1 MKLMHTTT
9 TNLNTREF
17 NNLSDKII
25 DSLYSLIPDIRGLYD
40 IHINFIEDSWRIDFI
55 PQGDN
60 IPVIKV
66 DTYTE
71 YNANNQE
78 VLKITPKNLANLP
91 ETLKFK
97 DDDNLYDTYS
107 DFISIFEF
115 LLSLYD
121 FEYKL

>member
-25 DSLYSLIPDIRGLYD
+25 DSLYDLNPDIQSMYD
-40 IHINFIEDSWRIDFI
+40 IHINFIDDSWRIDFI

-78 VLKITPKNLANLP
+78 VLKINPKNLTDLP

-97 DDDNLYDTYS
+97 NDNNLYDTCS

-115 LLSLYD
+115 LISLCDY
-121 FEYKL
+121 EYKL

>member
-1 MKLMHTTT
+1 MHTTT

-25 DSLYSLIPDIRGLYD
+25 GSLYNLNPDIQSLYD
-40 IHINFIEDSWRIDFI
+40 IHINFIDDSWRIDFI
-55 PQGDN
+55 PRIDN

-71 YNANNQE
+71 YNANNRE
-78 VLKITPKNLANLP
+78 VLKINPKNLANLP

-97 DDDNLYDTYS
+97 NDDNLYDTCS

-115 LLSLYD
+115 LLSLCDY
-121 FEYKL
+121 EYKL

>member
-25 DSLYSLIPDIRGLYD
+25 YSLYDLNPDIQSLYD
-40 IHINFIEDSWRIDFI
+40 IHINFIDDSWRIDFI
-55 PQGDN
+55 PRSDN

-78 VLKITPKNLANLP
+78 VLKINPKNLADLP

-97 DDDNLYDTYS
+97 DDDNLYDTCS

-115 LLSLYD
+115 LLSLCDY
-121 FEYKL
+121 EYKL